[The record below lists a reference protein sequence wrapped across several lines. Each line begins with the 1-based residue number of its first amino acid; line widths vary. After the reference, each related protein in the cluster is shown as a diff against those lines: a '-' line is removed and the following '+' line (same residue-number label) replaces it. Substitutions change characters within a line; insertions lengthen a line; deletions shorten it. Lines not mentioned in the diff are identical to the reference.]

1 MLRNLIVSGNYLGYF
16 FVFFARSQRRSCTM
30 LMSQQRHDVPKPDKA
45 KNEYLF
51 AIFMVFVA
59 IAVVFGLSIPKSVRA
74 EPLEH
79 RLNRQAP
86 PALVAD
92 VLLRRAAD
100 GGTGDARWLKAH
112 TDALN
117 DPVSIE
123 RDGDLKRVRYDRPV
137 NSNHL

>member
-1 MLRNLIVSGNYLGYF
+1 MP
-16 FVFFARSQRRSCTM
+16 
-30 LMSQQRHDVPKPDKA
+30 MSQQRRNVPKPDKA

-92 VLLRRAAD
+92 ILLRRAAD
-100 GGTGDARWLKAH
+100 GRTGTPAASSLMR
-112 TDALN
+112 
-117 DPVSIE
+117 
-123 RDGDLKRVRYDRPV
+123 
-137 NSNHL
+137 